1 MKAHPFFLLS
11 RRLFC
16 GASMACALA
25 RNGVKL
31 RMHIPGQWTLGP
43 VQTVLIDCE
52 YCIYAIDVKIG

>member
-1 MKAHPFFLLS
+1 
-11 RRLFC
+11 
-16 GASMACALA
+16 MACALA